1 MLACERQA
9 IIIEQLREKRVVKI
23 ADLANRFGV
32 ATLTVRRDLDV
43 LQDQKI
49 VRRIYGGAVLVVEPE
64 ELSPNTFLA
73 AEDGPENVAYRSKQ
87 AIAKAAAALVQE
99 GETLMMGT
107 GTTIYEVAKHLRRFS
122 NLTIITGNL
131 SIINELSDTGNTIY
145 ILGGVL
151 EPNEYYINCQGD
163 YSMHRRFWADKCF
176 ISCDGVT
183 AKHGITAD
191 YPPNTRSGH
200 VAMEQADQT
209 IVVCGSQKIG
219 QHGKS
224 MTCAL
229 NEVDILV
236 TDDAVAEEYC
246 DEIRKEGVR
255 VIVVPVDEKE
265 TKE

>member
-1 MLACERQA
+1 MLACERQDF
-9 IIIEQLREKRVVKI
+9 IIKQLREHRVVKI
-23 ADLANRFGV
+23 AELAARLSV
-32 ATLTVRRDLDV
+32 STLTIRRDLDV

-49 VRRIYGGAVLVVEPE
+49 VRRIYGGAVLTVEPE
-64 ELSPNTFLA
+64 ELSSNMIPAFENM
-73 AEDGPENVAYRSKQ
+73 EDSEQYKRKQ
-87 AIAKAAAALVQE
+87 AIAKAAADLVKE
-99 GETLMMGT
+99 GETLMLGT
-107 GTTIYEVAKHLRRFS
+107 GTTIYEVSKHLRRFS

-200 VAMEQADQT
+200 VSMEQADQT

-246 DEIRKEGVR
+246 DEICKEGVR
-255 VIVVPVDEKE
+255 VIVVPVEE
-265 TKE
+265 